1 MEGGGCTDWM
11 QISQLLLFCRRRHIG
26 KVIQGNPIGSVSD
39 TIDYKPYNLEA
50 MFTSIIVLYVYY
62 QPVSHRVSLARHFSI
77 KGTSF
82 ANKPFLQGRLRLFL
96 PFLMLVTHNECLWEV
111 FFHTSSSAILLTNW
125 LCSMNTFLSLY
136 NLLCSISLI
145 PMAVEEIVFF
155 ILIYIIVVFCCD
167 QCHLVL
173 SYSFLVVP
181 NKLDSW

>member
-1 MEGGGCTDWM
+1 M
-11 QISQLLLFCRRRHIG
+11 QISQLLVFCRRCRIG

-96 PFLMLVTHNECLWEV
+96 PFLMVVVTHNECLWEV

-136 NLLCSISLI
+136 NLLCSISHDTYGSRGDCFLY
-145 PMAVEEIVFF
+145 PYLYYCCFLLWSMPPCS
-155 ILIYIIVVFCCD
+155 ILLLFSSTKQVG
-167 QCHLVL
+167 QLVK
-173 SYSFLVVP
+173 S
-181 NKLDSW
+181 